1 MVSHE
6 DIIQIARLAKLSV
19 SEDELENMT
28 KEMQNI
34 VEFANTINN
43 APVNSEEFDN
53 INNLSN
59 SFRDDVVV
67 QSYPTEKI
75 LVNANDS
82 ADDCFLV
89 KKRS

>member
-6 DIIQIARLAKLSV
+6 DVIQIARLAKLSV

-43 APVNSEEFDN
+43 APVSSEEFDN

-59 SFRDDVVV
+59 VLRNDVVIP
-67 QSYPTEKI
+67 SYPTEKI
-75 LVNANDS
+75 LANANDS
-82 ADDCFLV
+82 AEDCFLV